1 MTFNNCV
8 YIPDKVWNDIISP
21 ESKKC
26 ILDGLMESHREK
38 LELENAKAY
47 IKELEQKV
55 EDLQKAL
62 DVVLQNKCR
71 ARKVKVKYIGR
82 TKNVRKNNNR

>member
-1 MTFNNCV
+1 M
-8 YIPDKVWNDIISP
+8 KVKITEEDFIAAISTADAII
-21 ESKKC
+21 KGQK
-26 ILDGLMESHREK
+26 D
-38 LELENAKAY
+38 Y

-82 TKNVRKNNNR
+82 TQNVRKNNSIK

>member
-1 MTFNNCV
+1 MTQRKDDFMK
-8 YIPDKVWNDIISP
+8 ITEEDLMLTISFAETII
-21 ESKKC
+21 KGQK
-26 ILDGLMESHREK
+26 D
-38 LELENAKAY
+38 Y

-82 TKNVRKNNNR
+82 TQNVRKNNSIK